1 MTPPTT
7 PQGRGR
13 YPGYDVLDQV
23 DHWDEATRRVV
34 LARLDPPPI
43 RFFDEDEARTLAAFC
58 DTVMAQ
64 DSEPR
69 IDVLAFVDEKLHE
82 GRLDGFRYHDLP
94 DDRDVWRIVA
104 RGLDE
109 AARARD
115 FSTFAD
121 ALPAERRAICGDF
134 AAGKLEGG
142 AWEELNV
149 SRAWE
154 VVMRAVVQGFY
165 SHPWAWNE
173 MGFGGPAYPRGY
185 AALGAGHKEHWEG
198 DEAS

>member
-82 GRLDGFRYHDLP
+82 GRLDGFQYHDLP

-109 AARARD
+109 AAMQLGHPSFGEAPVDDRHD
-115 FSTFAD
+115 IC
-121 ALPAERRAICGDF
+121 ERF
-134 AAGKLEGG
+134 AAGELDGG
-142 AWEELNV
+142 AWDELNV
-149 SRAWE
+149 TRAWS
-154 VVMRAVVQGFY
+154 VVMRGALQAFY
-165 SHPWAWNE
+165 QHPWAWNE
-173 MGFGGPAYPRGY
+173 I
-185 AALGAGHKEHWEG
+185 
-198 DEAS
+198 